1 MATTERN
8 GDTLGA
14 QFVKLAE
21 SIIPSKRIPD
31 EVMALIQSYPK
42 PEYVGYLILNKSL
55 ALKISVNFK
64 SVIETQDLHQVKS
77 FTSCNLGVAKAQ
89 CCIACKKYKL

>member
-21 SIIPSKRIPD
+21 SINPSKRIPD
-31 EVMALIQSYPK
+31 EVIALIQSYPK
-42 PEYVGYLILNKSL
+42 PEYVGYLMLNKSL

-77 FTSCNLGVAKAQ
+77 VQSWRRKGTMLHSLQK
-89 CCIACKKYKL
+89 I